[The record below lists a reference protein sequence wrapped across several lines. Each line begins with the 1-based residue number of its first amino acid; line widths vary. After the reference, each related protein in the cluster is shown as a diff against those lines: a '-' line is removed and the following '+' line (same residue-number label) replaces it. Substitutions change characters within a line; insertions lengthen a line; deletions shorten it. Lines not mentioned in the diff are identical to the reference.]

1 MLNEKKVT
9 RETIKCDYLNKIIT
23 IFVYALI
30 NFEILHTITSEW
42 NSDSEEMDCEYELVL
57 KNLR

>member
-30 NFEILHTITSEW
+30 NFEILHTITSRSRALGRQ
-42 NSDSEEMDCEYELVL
+42 NIKALGDG
-57 KNLR
+57 K